1 MKSGKYLILFVTVF
15 GIAST
20 LIWGCGVIG
29 GPPANPQIAAATDS
43 TVQLVWTTPA
53 EGMPDSFLIYFCPP
67 GETLFT
73 VIGETTGTGYIHNP
87 QGLTGKYQ
95 ISALFAGKEY
105 KSSIIL
111 STIPVYSAPKTIAE
125 LDGVGNAG
133 FGWHRDSGT
142 GRTYSIRQRENVEK
156 IDFYITD
163 FTTGS
168 TLPFHIASPHMGP
181 SDPSG
186 VVPADSWRRNGFTNP
201 LTDENTPLPSATV
214 ITDTF
219 YFTYTTIP
227 STLPAFFGCYTVAD
241 RHYALIKVNRVN
253 TANSTVELETWFQLI
268 PNLRLTYHQKLQ

>member
-1 MKSGKYLILFVTVF
+1 MKKYLVLPITSFALVCTLLF
-15 GIAST
+15 
-20 LIWGCGVIG
+20 GCGVIG

-53 EGMPDSFLIYFCPP
+53 EGMPDSFLIYFCPA
-67 GETLFT
+67 GESLFT
-73 VIGETTGTGYIHNP
+73 VIGDTTGTGYIHNP

-95 ISALFAGKEY
+95 ISAIFSGKEY

-111 STIPVYSAPKTIAE
+111 STIPVYTGSKTIAE

-133 FGWHRDSGT
+133 FGWDRDSGT

-168 TLPFHIASPHMGP
+168 TLPFHIASPDMGP

-201 LTDENTPLPSATV
+201 LTDENNPLPSAAVT
-214 ITDTF
+214 TDTF

-227 STLPAFFGCYTVAD
+227 STLPAIFGCYIAAD
-241 RHYALIKVNRVN
+241 HHYALIKVKQVN
-253 TANSTVELETWFQLI
+253 TANSTVEVETWFQLI
-268 PNLRLTYHQKLQ
+268 PNLRLIYHASQQ